1 MKSETEECHARV
13 LLQKNKLESLIRE
26 YVKDTQT
33 MFLRDERFKAQRDER
48 DARIEEI
55 RERKF
60 EQELLLQQE
69 ALKLKRESQQEFIA
83 RQVFKIAADLEK
95 AKLVDEKRE
104 YREMKRKKEERVRLQ
119 LVQIENQFKREKDM
133 KMEQI
138 EAERYR
144 RKVEM
149 EAQRKVL
156 S

>member
-1 MKSETEECHARV
+1 MKSETEESHARV
-13 LLQKNKLESLIRE
+13 LLQKSKLESLIRE

-149 EAQRKVL
+149 EAQRKVI

>member
-1 MKSETEECHARV
+1 
-13 LLQKNKLESLIRE
+13 
-26 YVKDTQT
+26 

-149 EAQRKVL
+149 EAQRKVI